1 MLNLISLAPAR
12 SLLDVSIFNHEK
24 LDQSDEV
31 VPTPKEHDGKGEEDG
46 DEEAEIDD
54 EEERFCN
61 FLVWERV
68 EEIRAWIRTDIVVTH
83 YSDHEVCG
91 STEDDAH

>member
-1 MLNLISLAPAR
+1 MQIGFLLLGIHPILLNIRTDMLNLISLAPAR

-46 DEEAEIDD
+46 EEEAEIDD
-54 EEERFCN
+54 EEEGLCN
-61 FLVWERV
+61 FLV
-68 EEIRAWIRTDIVVTH
+68 
-83 YSDHEVCG
+83 
-91 STEDDAH
+91 